1 MILGGCLPGVTTARP
16 GVAGV
21 LHHAMV
27 FPLPK
32 WLIKKIDKLRRNFF
46 WKGEE
51 VKGNKGGMC
60 LVKWDIVCRQKELGG
75 LGIHDLSMFGRA
87 LCQRWCWYHWT
98 DNDRPWKGMTLSC
111 DEDGMSLFQAS
122 TVIRVGDGKTSFLAG
137 QMARRHGTKGHCP
150 EPLQKARFK
159 KRTVTRE
166 LPTKNWMHV
175 ARYISSREE
184 LLEFINLWVLLM
196 NVNLNEEEHDSI
208 GWKWTASGD
217 YSATSAYKI
226 QFQGSHN
233 LFKIGHLWKAKVEP
247 KVKVFGWTTMHQ
259 KLPTP
264 NILAARGMQAT
275 QVCALCNSNSK
286 DAHHLLIDCTFS
298 RQVIHHIWAWQNFE
312 GNPPQVPPEQG
323 AATWLTTTPLEQT
336 HCCSVKPQGLFSIA
350 GETFGK
356 NVIDAFSSPLR
367 CLLTMWLC

>member
-1 MILGGCLPGVTTARP
+1 
-16 GVAGV
+16 
-21 LHHAMV
+21 MV

-247 KVKVFGWTTMHQ
+247 KVKVFGWTTCI
-259 KLPTP
+259 KSYLRPTSWQQ
-264 NILAARGMQAT
+264 G
-275 QVCALCNSNSK
+275 VCKRPRFVLSVTPIRK
-286 DAHHLLIDCTFS
+286 M
-298 RQVIHHIWAWQNFE
+298 
-312 GNPPQVPPEQG
+312 
-323 AATWLTTTPLEQT
+323 LTTSSSTTRLVGKSYT
-336 HCCSVKPQGLFSIA
+336 IYGL
-350 GETFGK
+350 GK
-356 NVIDAFSSPLR
+356 ILKGIHRRFHQNKGQQHG
-367 CLLTMWLC
+367 